1 MFKQPLLLA
10 TFLCITLSTVA
21 QSTKLVKYKD
31 FVFANI
37 TKTKNLS
44 YGIADST
51 KKDKSR
57 LFDLYQPA
65 GDSST
70 GRPMIIWMH
79 GGGFKFGSKNATGI
93 ELWSETFAKRGYVC
107 AAINYSLS
115 KHNPLFNF
123 DELLKSTYYAVQ
135 DVRAAVEYF
144 RKNCKLYNIDPD
156 KIILAGNSSG
166 GMIAL
171 QAAYSN
177 NYELA
182 KLAGLPDTTIN
193 AKIAT
198 IPKVAAVINYWGGI
212 FDLNWLKNGHVPI
225 VSVHGSKDGIMPL
238 THKDA
243 PLYGSLAIHEKADEL
258 KIPNG
263 FKLFE
268 GYAHELHKHFNPIF
282 RVSDKTKERWL
293 QAGQYTADFLYT
305 NVIK

>member
-1 MFKQPLLLA
+1 MFKQPLLLV
-10 TFLCITLSTVA
+10 TLFCITLSSVA
-21 QSTKLVKYKD
+21 QSIKPLKYKD
-31 FVFANI
+31 FVFANV

-135 DVRAAVEYF
+135 DVRAAVDYF

-177 NYELA
+177 NYQLA
-182 KLAGLPDTTIN
+182 KLAGLPDTTN
-193 AKIAT
+193 GAKITT

-268 GYAHELHKHFNPIF
+268 GYAHELHKHFNPLV
-282 RVSDKTKERWL
+282 RVNNKTKERWL

>member
-1 MFKQPLLLA
+1 
-10 TFLCITLSTVA
+10 VA
-21 QSTKLVKYKD
+21 QSIKPVKYKD
-31 FVFANI
+31 LVFANV
-37 TKTKNLS
+37 TKTKDLS

-57 LFDLYQPA
+57 SFDLYQPA

-79 GGGFKFGSKNATGI
+79 GGGFKFGSKRATGI
-93 ELWSETFAKRGYVC
+93 ELWSETFSKRGYVC

-115 KHNPLFNF
+115 KHNPIFNF

-135 DVRAAVEYF
+135 DARAAVEYF
-144 RKNCKLYNIDPD
+144 RKNYKLYNIDPD

-177 NYELA
+177 NYQLA
-182 KLAGLPDTTIN
+182 KLAGLPDTVAG
-193 AKIAT
+193 AKIT
-198 IPKVAAVINYWGGI
+198 IIPKVAAVINYWGGI

-225 VSVHGSKDGIMPL
+225 VSVHGSKDGIVPL

-282 RVSDKTKERWL
+282 KVSNKTKERWL

>member
-44 YGIADST
+44 YGIANST

>member
-1 MFKQPLLLA
+1 MFKQPLVFVTL
-10 TFLCITLSTVA
+10 LCITLSTVG
-21 QSTKLVKYKD
+21 QSLKPLKYKD
-31 FVFANI
+31 FVFETVSR
-37 TKTKNLS
+37 TKDLS
-44 YGIADST
+44 YGNPDST
-51 KKDKSR
+51 KKDKSH

-65 GDSST
+65 GDSSAR
-70 GRPMIIWMH
+70 RPMIIWMH
-79 GGGFKFGSKNATGI
+79 GGGFKFGSKNAAGI
-93 ELWSETFAKRGYVC
+93 KLWSETFAKRGYVC

-123 DELLKSTYYAVQ
+123 QELLKSTYYAVQ
-135 DVRAAVEYF
+135 DARSAVDYF
-144 RKNCKLYNIDPD
+144 RKNYKLYNIDPD

-177 NYELA
+177 NNQLA
-182 KLAGLPDTTIN
+182 KLAGLSAATSGAETT
-193 AKIAT
+193 T
-198 IPKVAAVINYWGGI
+198 IPKVTAVINYWGGI

-225 VSVHGSKDGIMPL
+225 VSVHGSKDGLVPL

-258 KIPNG
+258 KIRNDL
-263 FKLFE
+263 KIFE
-268 GYAHELHKHFNPIF
+268 GYAHELHKHFNPILPE
-282 RVSDKTKERWL
+282 SNKIKERWL

>member
-182 KLAGLPDTTIN
+182 KLASLPDTTTN
-193 AKIAT
+193 AKIT
-198 IPKVAAVINYWGGI
+198 MIPKVAAVINYWGGI

-225 VSVHGSKDGIMPL
+225 VSVHGSKDGIIPL

-282 RVSDKTKERWL
+282 RASDKTKERWL